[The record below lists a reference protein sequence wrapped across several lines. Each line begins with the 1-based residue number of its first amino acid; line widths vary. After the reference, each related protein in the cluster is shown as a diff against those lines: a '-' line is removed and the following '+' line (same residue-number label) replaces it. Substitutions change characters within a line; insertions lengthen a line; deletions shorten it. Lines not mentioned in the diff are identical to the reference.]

1 MKFSPNIFDDLR
13 LIIHNKLSPVF
24 LPFIAFAKG
33 DSAEITN
40 IFLD

>member
-13 LIIHNKLSPVF
+13 VIHNETSPLF

-33 DSAEITN
+33 DSAEIT
-40 IFLD
+40 IFFLG